1 MSIQSA
7 NPEAGQST
15 GVLGAI
21 ERLGNSLPNITI
33 LFFYA
38 LCIAAIAS
46 WLLSYISFGYI
57 HPVSGEAIQIKNM
70 LAPAELLG
78 LSQNLVKNFINF
90 PPLGIVIVATLGIG
104 IAEGSGYLRTL
115 LKQLLSITPQRFV
128 TPSVIFVGVVSHIAS
143 DSAYVFLMPIAAF
156 MFYASGKHP
165 LAGIAAAFAGLAG
178 GFAASFTPSMIDPIM
193 QGFTQSAARI
203 IDPTYSV
210 NVLCNYFIS
219 FGSTFGVIGVC
230 WYITE
235 KIVEP
240 RLQKYMP
247 VDTQPEEED
256 KAVHESVTPV
266 EARAFRI
273 ANLFMLAMMVG
284 LVVLLYP
291 EDSMLRA
298 PNGSMTSPQAPI
310 MQIIVPLLFIFF
322 AVPGIVFGKV
332 AGSFKDTSEITKSME
347 SVTFTLIGFMV
358 FCFFCAQFL
367 YVFGQS
373 QIGALIAMAG
383 ADFLRSI
390 NLPSQ
395 ITILGIVF
403 LTACLNILIT
413 SASSKWAILAPV
425 FVPMLMA
432 VGISPELTQAS
443 FRISDSA
450 INVSTPL
457 FAFYPLIIMYCQRYC
472 SKTGVGTLVSM
483 MLPYTV
489 GLLIAM
495 TVTLYLFWALGI
507 PLGFDSGY
515 VYTPA

>member
-1 MSIQSA
+1 MSTPSTSLD
-7 NPEAGQST
+7 AGRSP
-15 GVLGAI
+15 GILGAI
-21 ERLGNSLPNITI
+21 ERVGNRLPNITI

-38 LCIAAIAS
+38 LCVAALAS
-46 WLLSYISFGYI
+46 WLLSYISFDYI
-57 HPVSGEAIQIKNM
+57 NPVSGEQIQIKNM
-70 LAPAELLG
+70 LAPSELLA
-78 LSQNLVKNFINF
+78 LSQSLVKNFVTF

-104 IAEGSGYLRTL
+104 IAEGAGYLRTL
-115 LKQLLSITPQRFV
+115 LKQLLAITPQRFV
-128 TPSVIFVGVVSHIAS
+128 TPSVIFVGVVSHVAA

-178 GFAASFTPSMIDPIM
+178 GFAASFTPSSIDPIM
-193 QGFTQSAARI
+193 QGFTQGAARI
-203 IDPTYSV
+203 IDPNYAV

-230 WYITE
+230 WYITD

-240 RLQKYMP
+240 RLQKFMP
-247 VDTQPEEED
+247 IDNQPEGED
-256 KAVHESVTPV
+256 EGSLQSVTPL
-266 EARAFRI
+266 EAKAFRA
-273 ANLFMLAMMVG
+273 ANYVMLAMAIG
-284 LVVLLYP
+284 LVLLLYP
-291 EDSMLRA
+291 VDSMLRA
-298 PNGSMTSPQAPI
+298 PDGSMTSPQAPI

-322 AVPGIVFGKV
+322 AVPGIVYGFI
-332 AGSFKDTSEITKSME
+332 AGTFKDTSQITKSME
-347 SVTFTLIGFMV
+347 NVVITLIGFIV

-373 QIGALIAMAG
+373 QIGALIAMSG
-383 ADFLRSI
+383 AEFLKSI
-390 NLPSQ
+390 DLPPQ
-395 ITILGIVF
+395 VTILGIIF

-425 FVPMLMA
+425 FIPMLMA

-457 FAFYPLIIMYCQRYC
+457 FSFYPLIIMYCQRYC
-472 SKTGVGTLVSM
+472 TKTGVGTLVSM
-483 MLPYTV
+483 MVPYTV
-489 GLLIAM
+489 GLLVVM
-495 TVTLYLFWALGI
+495 TITLYLFWALGI

-515 VYTPA
+515 VYPAV